1 MFFVNSPKG
10 SRVVLAA
17 GVAFAAFGSGLAV
30 AQTEDAIAST
40 GDEIAPAGA
49 ETAKIE
55 ELIVVTA
62 RRRVEAL
69 QDVPMAVSVL
79 GGEELERR
87 GAANLRDI
95 GGAFAGV
102 SFNDSN
108 SSGGEFSIRGLNSAG
123 SGSDSSIGVYIDE
136 VFVGAE
142 QAAGQRLLDI
152 ESFQLLRGPQGTLFG
167 RNTVAGAVNI
177 VTRKP
182 ENGFGGDLSA
192 TVGNYDLRQYGVVV
206 NVPIV
211 EDRLLTRFSY
221 VTRERE
227 GYLANDASPGES
239 GNNEDGETWRAQILA
254 RPTESLDVLLS
265 LDSIKD
271 NGCENMFR
279 LVGGAIFTGV
289 TDPDRSAW
297 DGPCE
302 SDREAGGVS
311 LRVDQRFDTM
321 AFSSISAFRER
332 DTSFLTDRDFTVR
345 PILSS
350 GLNSDEDIFSQE
362 FRLASTGDRAL
373 DWAAG
378 LYYFQRGFTQET
390 ILDLGPGFLGPGRRN
405 IVTATAQTETQS
417 WAAYASAEY
426 RITDAWRAELGLR
439 YTHETKDLEYVQT
452 ATFPIPGFGVVAPFE
467 DQTDGGEWSP
477 TFTLSYHLNDDA
489 MLYGRLA
496 RGYKSS
502 GFNTAVSSNP
512 SRIAFDPEFVNS
524 YELGYRAAYLDGRVR
539 VDGSVFHLDYESI
552 QVADQ
557 DGAGF
562 YIGNAASARSFGAE
576 LQLNARLNSFVDLS
590 AGAGYVDAQYEE
602 YGARSGNAMPRAPR
616 WTGSLALDMHAPAT
630 DGELFVAPEIFYRSE
645 NFVDSANT
653 ALFAQ
658 PAHTLVNLRAGYR
671 HNDGWSI
678 SAWGRNLTDER
689 VNLGG
694 FAVAPLLFA
703 VTTSPPPTYGVDL
716 RWEF

>member
-1 MFFVNSPKG
+1 MFIVNSSKRL
-10 SRVVLAA
+10 RVVLAA
-17 GVAFAAFGSGLAV
+17 GVAFAALCSDMAA
-30 AQTEDAIAST
+30 AQTKDAIAL
-40 GDEIAPAGA
+40 AGA

-69 QDVPMAVSVL
+69 QDVPMAVTVL
-79 GGEELERR
+79 GGEELARR

-95 GGAFAGV
+95 GGAFPGV

-108 SSGGEFSIRGLNSAG
+108 SSGGEFTIRGLNSAG

-152 ESFQLLRGPQGTLFG
+152 ESFQLLRGPQGTVFG

-182 ENGFGGDLSA
+182 ENGLGADLSA
-192 TVGNYDLRQYGVVV
+192 TVGNYNLKQYGVVV

-211 EDRLLTRFSY
+211 DDRLLTRLSY
-221 VTRERE
+221 VKRKRE
-227 GYLANDASPGES
+227 GYLANDAAPGEP
-239 GNNEDGETWRAQILA
+239 GNNENGETWRAQILA

-279 LVGGAIFTGV
+279 LVGGRLFTGV

-321 AFSSISAFRER
+321 AFSSISAFRKR
-332 DTSFLTDRDFTVR
+332 DTSFLTDRDFTVQ
-345 PILSS
+345 PILST
-350 GLNSDEDIFSQE
+350 GLNSDEDILSQE
-362 FRLASTGDRAL
+362 FRLVSTGDRAL
-373 DWAAG
+373 NWAAG
-378 LYYFQRGFTQET
+378 LYYFQRDFTQDT
-390 ILDLGPGFLGPGRRN
+390 ILDLGPGFLGPGKRN
-405 IVTATAQTETQS
+405 IVTATAHTETQS

-439 YTHETKDLEYVQT
+439 YTYETKDLEYMQT
-452 ATFPIPGFGVVAPFE
+452 ATLPIPGFGVVAPFK
-467 DQTDGGEWSP
+467 DKTDGGEWSP

-502 GFNTAVSSNP
+502 GFNTAASSNP

-539 VDGSVFHLDYESI
+539 VDGNVFYLDYKSI

-562 YIGNAASARSFGAE
+562 YIGNAAAARSFGAE
-576 LQLNARLNSFVDLS
+576 LQLNARLNRFVDLS

-630 DGELFVAPEIFYRSE
+630 GGKLFVAPEIFYRSK

-653 ALFAQ
+653 PLFAQ

-671 HNDGWSI
+671 HDDGWSI
-678 SAWGRNLTDER
+678 AAWGRNLTDER
-689 VNLGG
+689 FNLGG

>member
-1 MFFVNSPKG
+1 MFIVNSSKRL
-10 SRVVLAA
+10 RVVLAA
-17 GVAFAAFGSGLAV
+17 GVAFAALCSDMAA
-30 AQTEDAIAST
+30 AQTKDA
-40 GDEIAPAGA
+40 IAPAGA

-69 QDVPMAVSVL
+69 QDVPMAVTVL
-79 GGEELERR
+79 GGEELARR

-108 SSGGEFSIRGLNSAG
+108 SSGGEFTIRGLNSAG

-182 ENGFGGDLSA
+182 ENGLGADLSA
-192 TVGNYDLRQYGVVV
+192 TVGNYNLKQYGVVV

-211 EDRLLTRFSY
+211 DDRLLTRLSY
-221 VTRERE
+221 VKRKRE
-227 GYLANDASPGES
+227 GYLANDAAPGEP
-239 GNNEDGETWRAQILA
+239 GNNENGETWRAQILA

-279 LVGGAIFTGV
+279 LVGGSLFTGV

-321 AFSSISAFRER
+321 AFISISAFRKR
-332 DTSFLTDRDFTVR
+332 DTSFLTDRDFTVQ
-345 PILSS
+345 PILST

-362 FRLASTGDRAL
+362 FRLVSTGDRAL
-373 DWAAG
+373 NWAAG
-378 LYYFQRGFTQET
+378 LYYFQRDFTQDT

-405 IVTATAQTETQS
+405 IVKATAHTETQS

-439 YTHETKDLEYVQT
+439 YTYETKDLEYMQT
-452 ATFPIPGFGVVAPFE
+452 ATLPIPGFGVVAPFK
-467 DQTDGGEWSP
+467 DKTDGGEWSP

-502 GFNTAVSSNP
+502 GFNTAASSNP

-539 VDGSVFHLDYESI
+539 VDGNVFYLDYKSI

-562 YIGNAASARSFGAE
+562 YIGNAAAARSFGAE
-576 LQLNARLNSFVDLS
+576 LQLNARLNRFVDLS

-630 DGELFVAPEIFYRSE
+630 GGKLFVAPEIFYRSK

-653 ALFAQ
+653 PLFAQ

-671 HNDGWSI
+671 HDDGWSI
-678 SAWGRNLTDER
+678 AAWGRNLTDER
-689 VNLGG
+689 FNLGG
-694 FAVAPLLFA
+694 FAIAPLLFA